1 VFGPNWSKKVKI
13 RTVGEDSDSDIP
25 GPSSRSSS
33 LSSAS
38 TTHSSDTTNTFFPRK
53 TITCTEDFTTMHN
66 LLYFIYTGFINLH
79 FGSRPS
85 QGSKVEV
92 DGYPEP
98 ADPFYV
104 YQAADMY
111 LLEPLAERCLR
122 YLELTCT
129 VENICDRLF
138 GVREDVNSRLRG
150 VYMDYLLGNYEKV
163 KKTQGWLDRVRGI
176 GNMEDRDERKN
187 CLETILEI
195 MDKLKFAK

>member
-1 VFGPNWSKKVKI
+1 
-13 RTVGEDSDSDIP
+13 
-25 GPSSRSSS
+25 
-33 LSSAS
+33 
-38 TTHSSDTTNTFFPRK
+38 
-53 TITCTEDFTTMHN
+53 
-66 LLYFIYTGFINLH
+66 
-79 FGSRPS
+79 
-85 QGSKVEV
+85 
-92 DGYPEP
+92 
-98 ADPFYV
+98 
-104 YQAADMY
+104 MY